1 MADFAPLDIVA
12 LAWFVLG
19 WVGFNAFADHGR
31 WAAGGLSAA
40 MAGFRR
46 RWMDE
51 MLGREL
57 RMVDTQILATL
68 QHGIG
73 FFASTSILVVGGLIA
88 VLGAADQAIDALS
101 DLPFAV
107 NTSRLAWEIKIM
119 LMVTIFVY
127 AFFKFARAFRL
138 TNYFAVLVGAA
149 PAAIEGDAARAF
161 ADHAAA
167 LANLAARHT
176 NRGLRA
182 YFFGL
187 AALGWFLHPAAFMIT
202 TAWVLAVMYRREFA
216 SKALVALKAA
226 ESEIERA
233 R

>member
-1 MADFAPLDIVA
+1 VADFAPLDVVA

-31 WAAGGLSAA
+31 WAAKGLSAA

-51 MLGREL
+51 MLGRDL

-88 VLGAADQAIDALS
+88 VLGAADQAIDALT
-101 DLPFAV
+101 DLPFTV

-138 TNYFAVLVGAA
+138 TNYFAVLIGAA
-149 PAAIEGDAARAF
+149 PAAIEGDAARDF

-216 SKALVALKAA
+216 SKALTALKAA
-226 ESEIERA
+226 ETGIGRA
-233 R
+233 T

>member
-1 MADFAPLDIVA
+1 MAEFALFDIVA

-19 WVGFNAFADHGR
+19 WVGFNTFADRSR

-46 RWMDE
+46 RWMEE

-57 RMVDTQILATL
+57 RMVDTQILSTL
-68 QHGIG
+68 QQGIG

-107 NTSRLAWEIKIM
+107 STSRLVWEIKIM

-149 PAAIEGDAARAF
+149 PAAIEGEAARTF
-161 ADHAAA
+161 AAQAAA
-167 LANLAARHT
+167 LANLAAQHT

-187 AALGWFLHPAAFMIT
+187 VI
-202 TAWVLAVMYRREFA
+202 
-216 SKALVALKAA
+216 
-226 ESEIERA
+226 A

>member
-1 MADFAPLDIVA
+1 MKKHYF
-12 LAWFVLG
+12 
-19 WVGFNAFADHGR
+19 
-31 WAAGGLSAA
+31 
-40 MAGFRR
+40 
-46 RWMDE
+46 
-51 MLGREL
+51 
-57 RMVDTQILATL
+57 
-68 QHGIG
+68 
-73 FFASTSILVVGGLIA
+73 
-88 VLGAADQAIDALS
+88 
-101 DLPFAV
+101 
-107 NTSRLAWEIKIM
+107 KIM

-138 TNYFAVLVGAA
+138 TNYCAVLVGAA

-167 LANLAARHT
+167 LASLAARHT

-187 AALGWFLHPAAFMIT
+187 VALGWFLHPAAFMIT